1 MIELAHLKIV
11 AALSRH
17 GTLTAASDAL
27 CLTQS
32 ALSHQIRYLEK
43 RLGIK
48 IWQKEGRRLRL
59 TRAGRALLD
68 TAETILPQVEQTEI
82 RLKAMA
88 EGREGQLRIGVEC
101 YPCYEWLTGII
112 ANYLG
117 AEPGVDVDIVHQFQ
131 FSGLE
136 GLQKRHVDLLVTPDR
151 IDQAGIVFKTLF
163 EYELVL
169 LVAESDPLAKQ
180 PHAMPEDLLQRTL
193 ITFPVAPERLDLLT
207 RFLWPAN
214 IQPMALK
221 SIESIEIMLQLVANS
236 RGVCALPLWLAKRAC
251 SRLPLKWLHL
261 GEAGLHSELLGA
273 FRDEDAELA
282 YLQRFLQM
290 SRQFKDEGISES
302 ISF

>member
-1 MIELAHLKIV
+1 VIELAHLKII

-17 GTLTAASDAL
+17 GTLTAASSAL

-68 TAETILPQVEQTEI
+68 SAEAIIPLVEQTEI
-82 RLKAMA
+82 KLKAMA

-151 IDQAGIVFKTLF
+151 IDQAGIVFETLF

-169 LVAESDPLAKQ
+169 LVAESDPLATGS
-180 PHAMPEDLLQRTL
+180 HVIPEALRERTL
-193 ITFPVAPERLDLLT
+193 ITFPVASERLDLLT

-214 IQPMALK
+214 VQPIALK
-221 SIESIEIMLQLVANS
+221 PIESIEIMLQLVANR
-236 RGVCALPLWLAKRAC
+236 RGVCALPLWLAKQA
-251 SRLPLKWLHL
+251 SGRLPLKWLHL

-302 ISF
+302 ISY

>member
-1 MIELAHLKIV
+1 LIELAHLKIV

-17 GTLTAASDAL
+17 GTLTAASSAL

-59 TRAGRALLD
+59 TRAGRALLES
-68 TAETILPQVEQTEI
+68 AEAIIPQVEQAEI

-151 IDQAGIVFKTLF
+151 IEQAGVVFETLF

-169 LVAESDPLAKQ
+169 LVAESDPLATQ
-180 PHAMPEDLLQRTL
+180 SHVMPEDLRERTL
-193 ITFPVAPERLDLLT
+193 ITFPVPPERLDLLT

-214 IQPMALK
+214 IQPMGLK
-221 SIESIEIMLQLVANS
+221 PIESIEIMLQLVANR
-236 RGVCALPLWLAKRAC
+236 RGTCALPLWLAKQAC
-251 SRLPLKWLHL
+251 GRLALKWLHL

-290 SRQFKDEGISES
+290 SRQFKDEGVSGS
-302 ISF
+302 ISR